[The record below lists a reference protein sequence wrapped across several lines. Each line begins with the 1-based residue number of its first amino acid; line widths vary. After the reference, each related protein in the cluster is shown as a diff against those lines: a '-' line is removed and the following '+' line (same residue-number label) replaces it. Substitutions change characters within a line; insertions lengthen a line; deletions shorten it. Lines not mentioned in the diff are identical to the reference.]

1 MLRMSL
7 PRCGLVLA
15 ALLAPVVP
23 AAQDSPTNPVY
34 LDGLQSLQELRY
46 SNPRHYEQ
54 VLRILAAADE
64 ICRPHAA
71 QIEFSRFAA
80 RDVGCQASFLL
91 TSNPPKRQLSFTLDD
106 THYIARVAITSDPP
120 KLVKALR

>member
-7 PRCGLVLA
+7 PRCGLVIA

-23 AAQDSPTNPVY
+23 AAQASPLNPIY
-34 LDGLQSLQELRY
+34 LDGSQSFEQLRY

-54 VLRILAAADE
+54 ALRILAAADE

-71 QIEFSRFAA
+71 QIEFSRFGA
-80 RDVGCQASFLL
+80 RDVGCQAAFLL
-91 TSNPPKRQLSFTLDD
+91 TSNPPKR
-106 THYIARVAITSDPP
+106 
-120 KLVKALR
+120 

>member
-1 MLRMSL
+1 
-7 PRCGLVLA
+7 
-15 ALLAPVVP
+15 VP
-23 AAQDSPTNPVY
+23 GAQASPTNPIY
-34 LDGLQSLQELRY
+34 LDGSQSFEQLRY

-54 VLRILAAADE
+54 ALRILAAADE

-71 QIEFSRFAA
+71 QIEFSRFGA
-80 RDVGCQASFLL
+80 RDVGCQAAFLL